1 MLYGFLIIAMNLHNQ
16 THFLILLTFLC
27 SHINTTL
34 SDKDKN
40 EHETWVKKKTN
51 NNNNNTAIQGT
62 SAELVKKTA
71 PILLNN
77 SVQAGMSEVLCKA
90 N

>member
-1 MLYGFLIIAMNLHNQ
+1 MSF
-16 THFLILLTFLC
+16 
-27 SHINTTL
+27 
-34 SDKDKN
+34 
-40 EHETWVKKKTN
+40 KKKREEQKHN
-51 NNNNNTAIQGT
+51 IAIQGA

-77 SVQAGMSEVLCKA
+77 SVPARMSEVLCKA

>member
-1 MLYGFLIIAMNLHNQ
+1 MLYGLLIIATNLHNQ
-16 THFLILLTFLC
+16 THSLILLTFPC
-27 SHINTTL
+27 NCINTTL
-34 SDKDKN
+34 PDKDKN
-40 EHETWVKKKTN
+40 EHDARVK
-51 NNNNNTAIQGT
+51 NNNNNTAIQEA

-77 SVQAGMSEVLCKA
+77 SVHVGMSEVLSKA